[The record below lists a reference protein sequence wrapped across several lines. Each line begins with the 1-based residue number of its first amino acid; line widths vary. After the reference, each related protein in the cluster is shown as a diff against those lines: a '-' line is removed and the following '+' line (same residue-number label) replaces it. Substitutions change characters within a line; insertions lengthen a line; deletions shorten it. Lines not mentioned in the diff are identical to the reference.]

1 MSEELLAGGTLA
13 LHRCPHCQI
22 AKPLLISIKLLPR
35 SGSDRVPGWHGYQC
49 TNCSSMV
56 LVQTQATNS
65 TLVKSVFPDVRDAPL
80 ELPDS
85 ARRYL
90 TQAYR
95 TVQDAPDAAAI
106 MASSAVDDMLK
117 QKGYTDQRSL
127 HDRID
132 AARNDHLLTDEM
144 AKWAHRIRF
153 VSNNPRHADDA
164 NPHVE
169 PDEAKRML
177 AFAEA
182 LAQYLYVL
190 PALAE
195 QDTEDA

>member
-1 MSEELLAGGTLA
+1 MAEDLIARGTLA
-13 LHRCPHCQI
+13 MHRCPHCQI
-22 AKPLLISIKLLPR
+22 AKPLLREIALVPQ
-35 SGSDRVPGWHGYQC
+35 SGNNRVPDWFAYQC
-49 TNCSSMV
+49 TNCGGMI
-56 LVQTQATNS
+56 LVQAHPGTRTVNR
-65 TLVKSVFPDVRDAPL
+65 LFPDIREAPS

-85 ARRYL
+85 AHRYL
-90 TQAYR
+90 SQAYR

-132 AARNDHLLTDEM
+132 AAMDNHLLTDDM

-153 VSNNPRHADDA
+153 VSNNPRHADES

-169 PDEAKRML
+169 PNEARRML
-177 AFAEA
+177 EFAEA

-190 PALAE
+190 PGLA
-195 QDTEDA
+195 QEDSKGA